1 MYGKHFESMYEGS
14 MYGAG
19 LGVFAVWGYV
29 ISHSRKGRVE
39 LNPVKLA
46 DTLGGTVEEIEK
58 AIKVLGSADPRSRNK
73 LHEGKRLVKEGE
85 YQYFIPSWETYHE
98 MKNADDRREYNRIK
112 QREYRERKRHT
123 PLAGETSTVKAAE
136 DGHLDPKT
144 FEPKPLT
151 ERPTEPI
158 TQWDQREQEENQEQV
173 TAQYPEPEEPPQP
186 PPAYVRPF
194 QPKTPP
200 PGTIPEI

>member
-58 AIKVLGSADPRSRNK
+58 AIKVLRSPDPRSRNK

>member
-1 MYGKHFESMYEGS
+1 LRS
-14 MYGAG
+14 
-19 LGVFAVWGYV
+19 
-29 ISHSRKGRVE
+29 
-39 LNPVKLA
+39 P
-46 DTLGGTVEEIEK
+46 
-58 AIKVLGSADPRSRNK
+58 DPRSRNK

-98 MKNADDRREYNRIK
+98 IKNADDRREYNRIK